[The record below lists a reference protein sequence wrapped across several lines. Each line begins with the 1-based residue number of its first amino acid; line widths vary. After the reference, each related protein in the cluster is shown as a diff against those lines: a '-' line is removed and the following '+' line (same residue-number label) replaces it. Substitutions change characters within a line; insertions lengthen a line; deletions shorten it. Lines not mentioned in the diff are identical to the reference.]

1 MTHSIPTEKEEKKM
15 KAKQKHK
22 LYRLKDQLCKDM
34 LDMAKIEE
42 QMEHGESEM
51 ENHSKDKEDVRII
64 RKGMLNALEQTLRK
78 QAIDIVKEEK
88 EIEKLEAQLKENTT
102 KKN

>member
-1 MTHSIPTEKEEKKM
+1 M
-15 KAKQKHK
+15 KAKQKQKVH
-22 LYRLKDQLCKDM
+22 RLKGQLRKDL
-34 LDMAKIEE
+34 LDMAEIEE

-64 RKGMLNALEQTLRK
+64 RKGMLNALERTLRK
-78 QAIDIVKEEK
+78 QVIDIVKEEK

-102 KKN
+102 KKIDIKRFCKMMIL

>member
-1 MTHSIPTEKEEKKM
+1 M
-15 KAKQKHK
+15 KSKQKQKVH
-22 LYRLKDQLCKDM
+22 RLKGQLRKDL
-34 LDMAKIEE
+34 LDMAEIEE
-42 QMEHGESEM
+42 QIEHGESEL

-64 RKGMLNALEQTLRK
+64 RKGMLNVLERTLRK

-102 KKN
+102 KKIDIKRFCKMMIL

>member
-1 MTHSIPTEKEEKKM
+1 M
-15 KAKQKHK
+15 KSKQKHK
-22 LYRLKDQLCKDM
+22 LHRLKGQLRKDL
-34 LDMAKIEE
+34 LDMAEIEE
-42 QMEHGESEM
+42 QIEHGESEL

-64 RKGMLNALEQTLRK
+64 RKGMLNVLERTLRK

-102 KKN
+102 KKIDIKRFCKMMIL